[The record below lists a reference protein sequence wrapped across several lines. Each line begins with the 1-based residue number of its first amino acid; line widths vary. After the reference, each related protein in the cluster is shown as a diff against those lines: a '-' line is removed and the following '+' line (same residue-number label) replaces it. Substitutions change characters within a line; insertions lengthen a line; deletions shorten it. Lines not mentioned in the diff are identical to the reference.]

1 MTMKNFLS
9 ANILFILACSFT
21 FAQDSTLTIGVK
33 EAPPFVQFNAAGNA
47 TGLSIDFWDL
57 VDDNL
62 GVSVEYKLYETLQA
76 LMDGVQSNEVDLS
89 INPITVTDQ
98 RMETMDFSQPFFISG
113 TAMVRTS
120 GNKWLSFFDN
130 LFSKQFFSD
139 VAVLIVV
146 IFIFGFLIW
155 IFERRANP
163 DQFGKG
169 WKGIGDGF
177 WWSAVTMTTVGY
189 GDKAPVS
196 KGGRTIGFIWMF
208 AAILM
213 ISGLTASI
221 ASALTVSS
229 LESNIESVEDLRKF
243 NVGTIGG
250 SSSSDYLGIF
260 DVEAAN
266 YTSVENGLNALENG
280 ELDVFVYDR
289 PILRHFMREG
299 DFSDL
304 TIAPENLKTDYYSL
318 SFPKGSPLVDV
329 LNPIIVRELKSSR
342 WNRKLR
348 SMEQ

>member
-1 MTMKNFLS
+1 MKKILSTGLLFL
-9 ANILFILACSFT
+9 FACSIT
-21 FAQDSTLTIGVK
+21 FAQDSTLTIAVK
-33 EAPPFVQFNAAGNA
+33 EAPPFVQFNASGEA

-62 GVSVEYKLYETLQA
+62 GVSVEYKRYESLND
-76 LMDGVQSNEVDLS
+76 LIGSVEKNEVDLS
-89 INPITVTDQ
+89 INPVTVTDQ

-113 TAMVRTS
+113 TAMVRPQE
-120 GNKWLSFFDN
+120 NQWVAFLEN
-130 LFSKQFFSD
+130 MFSVDFFSA
-139 VAVLIVV
+139 VAILLIV
-146 IFIFGFLIW
+146 ILAFGFLIW

-163 DQFGKG
+163 EQFGKG

-208 AAILM
+208 AAILI
-213 ISGLTASI
+213 ISGITASI

-229 LESNIESVEDLRKF
+229 LESNIENVEDLRKF
-243 NVGTIGG
+243 NVGTIGA
-250 SSSSDYLGIF
+250 SSSADYLNIF
-260 DVEAAN
+260 EVDAAN
-266 YTSVENGLNALENG
+266 FTSVENGLNALESG

-289 PILRHFMREG
+289 PILRHFMNEG
-299 DFSDL
+299 DYSDL
-304 TIAPENLKTDYYSL
+304 IIVPENLKTDYYSI